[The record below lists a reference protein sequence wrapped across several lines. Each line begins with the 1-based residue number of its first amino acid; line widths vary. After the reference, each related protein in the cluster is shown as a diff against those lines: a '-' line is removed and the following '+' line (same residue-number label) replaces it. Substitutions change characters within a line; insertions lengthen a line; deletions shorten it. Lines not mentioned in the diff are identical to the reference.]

1 MKDTFIRKVTPISSC
16 LADYPDTSVIS
27 LAELPLSNLTP
38 NNNCGQACR
47 SAAMIGL
54 AISMGATGLLLT
66 QNQAAVAANS
76 LTAKATLSSFPASF
90 KPTDAT
96 DSTKGQLAPLSL
108 KHKVKIGESI
118 GQLAQDYQV
127 EAAAIATLNKLSVEA
142 DLVSGQILKI
152 PSLEGYQF
160 QIPPRKL
167 ETTLS
172 ESQELS
178 SKSVNTS
185 LDHLRE
191 TRKRLQDSLA
201 ELKTE
206 KSNLKSDASSLLAD
220 VSDVSQPLRPI
231 NNKFQENESVGETA
245 IRVISSQKA
254 ESVSASSS
262 TIRVDATSSLSSS
275 LGKIKTLENRLTAI
289 PETFPESSEDV
300 SSISTP
306 ISTPEING
314 LNSPS
319 ALSSL
324 AKLPSVPLVQM
335 EQEEIPQFNEPIPIP
350 VSTPESDPASTAV
363 LPSYSSTPSKSTFE
377 PSKINISVES
387 TSTEQARIVP
397 KPQVKLVQ
405 TKKSYRVQPGD
416 TLNSIARHHGLTLS
430 ELIRAN
436 GITNPNLIK
445 VHQSLVLPQSSTKA
459 QYEDQPGKA
468 LNIPH
473 LVASS
478 PSRFPDSPL
487 PVSVSALSSVSSAEI
502 NRVEKQSSRKDEP
515 ETIKISVNSSPDS
528 YTEQL
533 KADIA
538 NLEREYAVKTEPSTI
553 KMEADTPRKSKTP
566 VVGQTLNPEW
576 ASDSRNSRSPQQ
588 QVAQQLPKLR
598 SRLVGAAPNDTEQYN
613 DAFRI
618 PVGTNV
624 GPELPPLSVP
634 DNYLPDSPM
643 QFTGYIWPSKGVLTS
658 GYGRRWGRM
667 HRGIDIAAPIGTP
680 IMAAAPGEVI
690 TAGWNSGGYGKL
702 VKVRHPD
709 GSITL
714 YAHNNRLLVR
724 RGQKVE
730 QGQQIAEMGSTGY
743 STGPHLHFEVHPSG
757 RGAVNPVALLP
768 KKRK

>member
-1 MKDTFIRKVTPISSC
+1 MKNTFTRKATPISSC
-16 LADYPDTSVIS
+16 IADYSDTSVIP
-27 LAELPLSNLTP
+27 LTELPLGSLTPIP
-38 NNNCGQACR
+38 NNNCGQVRR
-47 SAAMIGL
+47 STAMIGL

-66 QNQAAVAANS
+66 QNKVAVAANS
-76 LTAKATLSSFPASF
+76 LTATATRSNLSASLSS
-90 KPTDAT
+90 TNAT
-96 DSTKGQLAPLSL
+96 SSSKSQLAPLNL
-108 KHKVKIGESI
+108 KHKVKLGESI
-118 GQLAQDYQV
+118 RQLAQEYQV
-127 EAAAIATLNKLSVEA
+127 EAAALATLNKLTVEA

-152 PSLEGYQF
+152 PSLEESQLQVSSRQLG
-160 QIPPRKL
+160 
-167 ETTLS
+167 TVLS
-172 ESQELS
+172 ESQELP
-178 SKSVNTS
+178 SKPVNTS

-206 KSNLKSDASSLLAD
+206 KSNLKSNISSLLAD

-231 NNKFQENESVGETA
+231 SSKLQENRSIRETA
-245 IRVISSQKA
+245 IRAITSQKI
-254 ESVSASSS
+254 ESVSASSL
-262 TIRVDATSSLSSS
+262 TPPVNTAGSLSSS
-275 LGKIKTLENRLTAI
+275 FLSEN
-289 PETFPESSEDV
+289 V
-300 SSISTP
+300 SST
-306 ISTPEING
+306 STPETTG
-314 LNSPS
+314 QNSSS
-319 ALSSL
+319 ALSSFT
-324 AKLPSVPLVQM
+324 KLPSVSLSEM
-335 EQEEIPQFNEPIPIP
+335 EQEEISQFNEPIAIP
-350 VSTPESDPASTAV
+350 VSTPENDLASIDV
-363 LPSYSSTPSKSTFE
+363 LPPYSSTLSKSNFE
-377 PSKINISVES
+377 PSKIEISVQS

-397 KPQVKLVQ
+397 KSQIKLVQ

-436 GITNPNLIK
+436 SITNPNLIK
-445 VHQSLVLPQSSTKA
+445 VHQSLVLPESAAQA
-459 QYEDQPGKA
+459 QYK
-468 LNIPH
+468 NRPH
-473 LVASS
+473 ILQSQNLIASS
-478 PSRFPDSPL
+478 PSRFSDSPL
-487 PVSVSALSSVSSAEI
+487 PVSVSVLSSASSHKV
-502 NRVEKQSSRKDEP
+502 NRWEKQSSENEDLEHF
-515 ETIKISVNSSPDS
+515 EISVNSSPDS

-533 KADIA
+533 KTDIA
-538 NLEREYAVKTEPSTI
+538 NLEQEYAVDTEASRIKTEP
-553 KMEADTPRKSKTP
+553 DNPRKSKTP
-566 VVGQTLNPEW
+566 VLGQTLNPEW
-576 ASDSRNSRSPQQ
+576 TSNRRNYPSSQQ
-588 QVAQQLPKLR
+588 QVAQQLPKFR
-598 SRLVGAAPNDTEQYN
+598 SRLMGAAPNDAEQYN

-624 GPELPPLSVP
+624 GPELPPLSIP
-634 DNYLPDSPM
+634 DNYLPHAPM

-680 IMAAAPGEVI
+680 IIAAAPGEVI

-757 RGAVNPVALLP
+757 TGAVNPVALLP

>member
-1 MKDTFIRKVTPISSC
+1 MSSC
-16 LADYPDTSVIS
+16 LANYPDTSVIP

-38 NNNCGQACR
+38 NNTCGQVRR
-47 SAAMIGL
+47 STAMIGL

-66 QNQAAVAANS
+66 QNKAAVAANS
-76 LTAKATLSSFPASF
+76 LTATATLSNLSASLSSTDTTSFS
-90 KPTDAT
+90 K
-96 DSTKGQLAPLSL
+96 SQLAPLNL
-108 KHKVKIGESI
+108 KHKVKPGESI
-118 GQLAQDYQV
+118 RQLAQEYKV
-127 EAAAIATLNKLSVEA
+127 EVAALATLNKLSVEA

-152 PSLEGYQF
+152 PSLEESQLQTPSRELG
-160 QIPPRKL
+160 
-167 ETTLS
+167 TVLS

-201 ELKTE
+201 ELKTD
-206 KSNLKSDASSLLAD
+206 KSNLKSNISSLLAD

-231 NNKFQENESVGETA
+231 SSELQENGSVRETA
-245 IRVISSQKA
+245 IRVITSQKT
-254 ESVSASSS
+254 ESVSASGL
-262 TIRVDATSSLSSS
+262 TTFVDTAGSLSSS
-275 LGKIKTLENRLTAI
+275 LSSENVSSLENTG
-289 PETFPESSEDV
+289 ENSSSAV
-300 SSISTP
+300 SSFT
-306 ISTPEING
+306 
-314 LNSPS
+314 
-319 ALSSL
+319 
-324 AKLPSVPLVQM
+324 KLPSVPLSKM
-335 EQEEIPQFNEPIPIP
+335 EQEKISQFNKPIPIP
-350 VSTPESDPASTAV
+350 VSTPENDLASTAV
-363 LPSYSSTPSKSTFE
+363 LPPYSSTFSKSTFE
-377 PSKINISVES
+377 PSQIEISVES
-387 TSTEQARIVP
+387 TSTEQARIFP
-397 KPQVKLVQ
+397 NPQGKLV
-405 TKKSYRVQPGD
+405 KNNKSYRVQPGD
-416 TLNSIARHHGLTLS
+416 TLNSIARHHGLALS

-436 GITNPNLIK
+436 SITNPNLIK
-445 VHQSLVLPQSSTKA
+445 VHQSLVLPESATKT
-459 QYEDQPGKA
+459 QYQNLPRKA
-468 LNIPH
+468 LNIPQSRN

-478 PSRFPDSPL
+478 PSRFSDSPL
-487 PVSVSALSSVSSAEI
+487 PVSVSTLSSASSVE
-502 NRVEKQSSRKDEP
+502 VDQWEKQSSGNEDLEML
-515 ETIKISVNSSPDS
+515 EISVNPSSDS

-533 KADIA
+533 KTDIA
-538 NLEREYAVKTEPSTI
+538 NLEQEYAVETVPGTI
-553 KMEADTPRKSKTP
+553 KIEPDTLRKSKPP
-566 VVGQTLNPEW
+566 VLGQTLNPEW
-576 ASDSRNSRSPQQ
+576 ANDRRNSSSSQQ
-588 QVAQQLPKLR
+588 QVAQQLPKFR
-598 SRLVGAAPNDTEQYN
+598 SRLMGVAPNDAEQYN

-634 DNYLPDSPM
+634 DNYLPNAPM

-680 IMAAAPGEVI
+680 IIAAAPGEVI

-757 RGAVNPVALLP
+757 TGAVNPVALLP

>member
-1 MKDTFIRKVTPISSC
+1 MKNTFTRKATPISSY
-16 LADYPDTSVIS
+16 LADYPDTSVVP
-27 LAELPLSNLTP
+27 LAELPLSSLTP
-38 NNNCGQACR
+38 NNNCGQVRR
-47 SAAMIGL
+47 STAMIGL
-54 AISMGATGLLLT
+54 AISMGATGLFLT
-66 QNQAAVAANS
+66 QNKAAVAANS
-76 LTAKATLSSFPASF
+76 LTATATPSNLSASLSS
-90 KPTDAT
+90 TDAT
-96 DSTKGQLAPLSL
+96 SSSKSQLAPLNL
-108 KHKVKIGESI
+108 KHKVKLGESI
-118 GQLAQDYQV
+118 RQLAQEYQV
-127 EAAAIATLNKLSVEA
+127 EAAALATLNKLSVEA

-152 PSLEGYQF
+152 PSLEESQLQAQSRQLG
-160 QIPPRKL
+160 
-167 ETTLS
+167 TGLS
-172 ESQELS
+172 ESQELL
-178 SKSVNTS
+178 SKPVNTS

-206 KSNLKSDASSLLAD
+206 KSNLKSNISSLLAD

-231 NNKFQENESVGETA
+231 SSKLQENESVKETA
-245 IRVISSQKA
+245 IRVITSQKA
-254 ESVSASSS
+254 ESVSASSL
-262 TIRVDATSSLSSS
+262 TTFVDNAGSLSSS
-275 LGKIKTLENRLTAI
+275 L
-289 PETFPESSEDV
+289 SSK
-300 SSISTP
+300 SIS
-306 ISTPEING
+306 SPENTG
-314 LNSPS
+314 ENSSS
-319 ALSSL
+319 AFSSFTKLS
-324 AKLPSVPLVQM
+324 SVPLAQM

-350 VSTPESDPASTAV
+350 VSTPENNLASTAV
-363 LPSYSSTPSKSTFE
+363 LPPYSSTLSKSTFE
-377 PSKINISVES
+377 PSKTEISVES

-405 TKKSYRVQPGD
+405 TEKSYRVQPGD

-436 GITNPNLIK
+436 SITNPNLIK
-445 VHQSLVLPQSSTKA
+445 VHQSLVLPESTTRT
-459 QYEDQPGKA
+459 QYKNRSYKA
-468 LNIPH
+468 LNIPKSRN

-478 PSRFPDSPL
+478 PSRFSDSPL
-487 PVSVSALSSVSSAEI
+487 PVSVSAPSSASSSEVD
-502 NRVEKQSSRKDEP
+502 RWKRQSSGNEDLEML
-515 ETIKISVNSSPDS
+515 EISVNSSPDS

-533 KADIA
+533 KTDIA
-538 NLEREYAVKTEPSTI
+538 NLEQEYAGETGPGTI
-553 KMEADTPRKSKTP
+553 KIEPNTNTPRKSKTP
-566 VVGQTLNPEW
+566 VLGQTLNPEW
-576 ASDSRNSRSPQQ
+576 ASARRNYPSSQQ
-588 QVAQQLPKLR
+588 QVAQQLPKFR
-598 SRLVGAAPNDTEQYN
+598 SRLMGAAPNDAEQYN

-634 DNYLPDSPM
+634 DNYLPNAPM

-680 IMAAAPGEVI
+680 IIAAAPGEVI

-757 RGAVNPVALLP
+757 TGAVNPVALLP

>member
-1 MKDTFIRKVTPISSC
+1 MSSY
-16 LADYPDTSVIS
+16 LADYPDTSVVP
-27 LAELPLSNLTP
+27 LAELPLSSLTP
-38 NNNCGQACR
+38 NNNCGQVRR
-47 SAAMIGL
+47 STAMIGL
-54 AISMGATGLLLT
+54 AISMGATGLFLT
-66 QNQAAVAANS
+66 QNKAAVAANS
-76 LTAKATLSSFPASF
+76 LTATATPSNLSASLSS
-90 KPTDAT
+90 TDAT
-96 DSTKGQLAPLSL
+96 SSSKSQLAPLNL
-108 KHKVKIGESI
+108 KHKVKLGESI
-118 GQLAQDYQV
+118 RQLAQEYQV
-127 EAAAIATLNKLSVEA
+127 EAAALATLNKLSVEA

-152 PSLEGYQF
+152 PSLEESQLQAQSRQLG
-160 QIPPRKL
+160 
-167 ETTLS
+167 TGLS
-172 ESQELS
+172 ESQELL
-178 SKSVNTS
+178 SKPVNTS

-206 KSNLKSDASSLLAD
+206 KSNLKSNISSLLAD

-231 NNKFQENESVGETA
+231 SSKLQENESVKETA
-245 IRVISSQKA
+245 IRVITSQKA
-254 ESVSASSS
+254 ESVSASSL
-262 TIRVDATSSLSSS
+262 TTFVDNAGSLSSS
-275 LGKIKTLENRLTAI
+275 L
-289 PETFPESSEDV
+289 SSK
-300 SSISTP
+300 SIS
-306 ISTPEING
+306 SPENTG
-314 LNSPS
+314 ENSSS
-319 ALSSL
+319 AFSSFTKLS
-324 AKLPSVPLVQM
+324 SVPLAQM

-350 VSTPESDPASTAV
+350 VSTPENNLASTAV
-363 LPSYSSTPSKSTFE
+363 LPPYSSTLSKSTFE
-377 PSKINISVES
+377 PSKTEISVES

-405 TKKSYRVQPGD
+405 TEKSYRVQPGD

-436 GITNPNLIK
+436 SITNPNLIK
-445 VHQSLVLPQSSTKA
+445 VHQSLVLPESTTRT
-459 QYEDQPGKA
+459 QYKNRSYKA
-468 LNIPH
+468 LNIPKSRN

-478 PSRFPDSPL
+478 PSRFSDSPL
-487 PVSVSALSSVSSAEI
+487 PVSVSAPSSASSSEVD
-502 NRVEKQSSRKDEP
+502 RWKRQSSGNEDLEML
-515 ETIKISVNSSPDS
+515 EISVNSSPDS

-533 KADIA
+533 KTDIA
-538 NLEREYAVKTEPSTI
+538 NLEQEYAGETGPGTI
-553 KMEADTPRKSKTP
+553 KIEPNTNTPRKSKTP
-566 VVGQTLNPEW
+566 VLGQTLNPEW
-576 ASDSRNSRSPQQ
+576 ASARRNYPSSQQ
-588 QVAQQLPKLR
+588 QVAQQLPKFR
-598 SRLVGAAPNDTEQYN
+598 SRLMGAAPNDAEQYN

-634 DNYLPDSPM
+634 DNYLPNAPM

-680 IMAAAPGEVI
+680 IIAAAPGEVI

-757 RGAVNPVALLP
+757 TGAVNPVALLP

>member
-1 MKDTFIRKVTPISSC
+1 MKNTFTRKVTPISSC
-16 LADYPDTSVIS
+16 LTDYPDTSVIPI
-27 LAELPLSNLTP
+27 AELPLSSLTP
-38 NNNCGQACR
+38 NNNCGQVRR
-47 SAAMIGL
+47 STAMIGL

-66 QNQAAVAANS
+66 HNKAAVAANS
-76 LTAKATLSSFPASF
+76 LTATATLSNLSASLSS
-90 KPTDAT
+90 TDAT
-96 DSTKGQLAPLSL
+96 SSTKSQLAPLNL
-108 KHKVKIGESI
+108 KHKVKLGESI
-118 GQLAQDYQV
+118 RQLAQEYQV
-127 EAAAIATLNKLSVEA
+127 EAAALATLNKLSVEA

-152 PSLEGYQF
+152 PSLEESQLQAPSRQLG
-160 QIPPRKL
+160 
-167 ETTLS
+167 TVLS
-172 ESQELS
+172 ESQELP

-185 LDHLRE
+185 LEHLRK

-206 KSNLKSDASSLLAD
+206 KSNLKSDIRSLLAD

-231 NNKFQENESVGETA
+231 SSSSKLQENGSVRETA
-245 IRVISSQKA
+245 IRVISSQKT
-254 ESVSASSS
+254 ESVSASSL
-262 TIRVDATSSLSSS
+262 TTLVDTTGSLSSS
-275 LGKIKTLENRLTAI
+275 L
-289 PETFPESSEDV
+289 SSENV
-300 SSISTP
+300 SSTSTP
-306 ISTPEING
+306 KKTSENYP
-314 LNSPS
+314 LP
-319 ALSSL
+319 LSSL
-324 AKLPSVPLVQM
+324 TKLPSVPLAQM
-335 EQEEIPQFNEPIPIP
+335 EQEEITQFNEPIPIP
-350 VSTPESDPASTAV
+350 VSTPENDLASTAV
-363 LPSYSSTPSKSTFE
+363 LLPNSSTLRKSTFE
-377 PSKINISVES
+377 PSKIEISVES
-387 TSTEQARIVP
+387 SSTEQARIFP

-405 TKKSYRVQPGD
+405 TEKSYRVQPGD

-436 GITNPNLIK
+436 SITNPNLIK
-445 VHQSLVLPQSSTKA
+445 VHQSLVLPESATKA
-459 QYEDQPGKA
+459 QYKNQPRKA
-468 LNIPH
+468 LNIPQSRN

-478 PSRFPDSPL
+478 PSRFSDSPL
-487 PVSVSALSSVSSAEI
+487 PVSMSALSSASLAEV
-502 NRVEKQSSRKDEP
+502 NKWEKQSSGNKDIEML
-515 ETIKISVNSSPDS
+515 EISVDPSPDS

-533 KADIA
+533 KTDIA
-538 NLEREYAVKTEPSTI
+538 NLEQEYAVETGPGKIKIEP
-553 KMEADTPRKSKTP
+553 DTPKKSRTS
-566 VVGQTLNPEW
+566 VLRQTLNPEW
-576 ASDSRNSRSPQQ
+576 ASDRHNSPSSQQ
-588 QVAQQLPKLR
+588 QVAQQLPKFR
-598 SRLVGAAPNDTEQYN
+598 SQLMGAAPNDTEQYN

-634 DNYLPDSPM
+634 DNYLPNTPM

-680 IMAAAPGEVI
+680 IIAAAPGEVI

-757 RGAVNPVALLP
+757 TGAVNPVALLP

>member
-16 LADYPDTSVIS
+16 IADYPDTSVIS
-27 LAELPLSNLTP
+27 LAELPLSGLTS
-38 NNNCGQACR
+38 NNNCDSGRVHR
-47 SAAMIGL
+47 SVTMIGL
-54 AISMGATGLLLT
+54 AISMGATGLFLT
-66 QNQAAVAANS
+66 QNKAAVAANS

-90 KPTDAT
+90 NQTDT
-96 DSTKGQLAPLSL
+96 TSSTKGQLAPLTL
-108 KHKVKIGESI
+108 KHKVKLGESI

-152 PSLEGYQF
+152 PSLESSQF
-160 QIPPRKL
+160 QTPPRQL
-167 ETTLS
+167 GTALS
-172 ESQELS
+172 KSQEFP

-220 VSDVSQPLRPI
+220 VSDVSQPLRPL
-231 NNKFQENESVGETA
+231 NNKFQENESVRETA
-245 IRVISSQKA
+245 LRVIASQKA

-262 TIRVDATSSLSSS
+262 TTRVDTTSSLSSS
-275 LGKIKTLENRLTAI
+275 LGKSETPENQPTA
-289 PETFPESSEDV
+289 PETFPKSSEDV
-300 SSISTP
+300 FS

-314 LNSPS
+314 VNYPS

-324 AKLPSVPLVQM
+324 AKLPSVSLAQM
-335 EQEEIPQFNEPIPIP
+335 EQGEIPQFNEPIPIP
-350 VSTPESDPASTAV
+350 VSTLESEPASSTAV

-377 PSKINISVES
+377 PSKIRISVES

-397 KPQVKLVQ
+397 KPQVKIVQ
-405 TKKSYRVQPGD
+405 TKKYYRVQPGD
-416 TLNSIARHHGLTLS
+416 TLNSIARNHGLTLS

-459 QYEDQPGKA
+459 QYEDKPRKA

-487 PVSVSALSSVSSAEI
+487 PISVSTLSSVSSAEV
-502 NRVEKQSSRKDEP
+502 NRLRKQSSRNS
-515 ETIKISVNSSPDS
+515 ETIKISVNSSLDS

-533 KADIA
+533 KVDIA
-538 NLEREYAVKTEPSTI
+538 NLEQEYAIKTEPSTT
-553 KMEADTPRKSKTP
+553 KMEPETSRKSKTP

-576 ASDSRNSRSPQQ
+576 ASNRRNSRSSQQ
-588 QVAQQLPKLR
+588 QVAQQLPKFR

-634 DNYLPDSPM
+634 DNYLPDAPM
-643 QFTGYIWPSKGVLTS
+643 QFSGYIWPSKGVLTS

-680 IMAAAPGEVI
+680 IIAAAPGEVI